1 MTTINDIARSRNIL
15 LTTYTK
21 DGRAKP
27 TVIWA
32 APDRDR
38 LLVITEAD
46 SWKVKRIRNNP
57 KGTVAASDRRG
68 HPTSAPLHVTATIL
82 DAAQTADAYAI
93 VARHYGVIGAL
104 VRLTSKIAGRMH
116 RNVGIAL
123 TPTDNDDRAIIDP

>member
-15 LTTYTK
+15 LTTFTK

-57 KGTVAASDRRG
+57 NVTVAASDRRG
-68 HPTSAPLHVTATIL
+68 HPKTAPLKVTATIL
-82 DAAQTADAYAI
+82 DTSETAEVYAA
-93 VARHYGVIGAL
+93 VARHYGIIGAL
-104 VRLTSKIAGRMH
+104 FQIFSKLRGGMH

-123 TPTDNDDRAIIDP
+123 TPTDGIDSPTAAT

>member
-15 LTTYTK
+15 LTTFTK

-32 APDRDR
+32 APDRGR
-38 LLVITEAD
+38 LLAITEAN

-57 KGTVAASDRRG
+57 NVTVAASDRRG
-68 HPTSAPLHVTATIL
+68 HPKTAPLNVTATIL
-82 DAAQTADAYAI
+82 DASETAQVYAA
-93 VARHYGVIGAL
+93 VARHYGIIGAL
-104 VRLTSKIAGRMH
+104 FRIFSKLRGGMH

-123 TPTDNDDRAIIDP
+123 TPTDSTTAAT